1 MKRPI
6 YGIWAMQKNKE
17 PSKFLKN
24 FKGIFKK
31 IITMTIDGE
40 PNACSAENLKRIVVK
55 SGYSSDKAKSIHDAL
70 KKLKSKQLKTICI
83 FGSLY
88 HVGNVLIKN

>member
-1 MKRPI
+1 
-6 YGIWAMQKNKE
+6 MQKNKD

-31 IITMTIDGE
+31 IITMTIDSE
-40 PNACSAENLKRIVVK
+40 PNACSADNLKQIVVK
-55 SGYSSDKAKSIHDAL
+55 NGYSSDKAKNIHNAL
-70 KKLKSKQLKTICI
+70 KKLKSKQLKTVCI

-88 HVGNVLIKN
+88 HIANVLSKN

>member
-6 YGIWAMQKNKE
+6 YGVWAMQKNKE

-31 IITMTIDGE
+31 IITMTIDSE
-40 PNACSAENLKRIVVK
+40 PNACSADNLKQIVVK
-55 SGYSSDKAKSIHDAL
+55 NGYSSDKAKNIHDAL
-70 KKLKSKQLKTICI
+70 KKLKSKQLKTICV

-88 HVGNVLIKN
+88 HVGNVLTEN

>member
-6 YGIWAMQKNKE
+6 YGIWAMQKNKD

-31 IITMTIDGE
+31 IITMTIDSE
-40 PNACSAENLKRIVVK
+40 PNACSAEHLKQIVAERISAISKNSRRV
-55 SGYSSDKAKSIHDAL
+55 
-70 KKLKSKQLKTICI
+70 KKLKSKQIKQ
-83 FGSLY
+83 F
-88 HVGNVLIKN
+88 VLL